1 MKSIAS
7 LIKKSALNK
16 IHLKNLDDRG
26 FIILENVDY
35 MKKNLHKLKKSEILI
50 NLEKDKGGW
59 EGKEQYYKKRQKI

>member
-26 FIILENVDY
+26 FIILENV
-35 MKKNLHKLKKSEILI
+35 II
-50 NLEKDKGGW
+50 
-59 EGKEQYYKKRQKI
+59 